1 MATFKAEVYAHQR
14 RADGTYNIKIR
25 IVHNRR
31 KKYLPTAWYVTSADL
46 TRSFR
51 IKNQEYIDYTDD
63 LIRRYRRICDR
74 AGDRLRSMTV
84 EQVAAMVTS
93 EREGAFDLDI
103 VRYARDLIAGLK
115 ADGHEGNARSY
126 EVAVNSLVRFVG
138 RESISVKEITV
149 RLVKDWI
156 RFLAE
161 MPARGGRERGTRAQ
175 SLYPA
180 QLRAVLNMAKRE
192 FNDEEAGV
200 INIPNS
206 PFRQITLP
214 KIQTRRKRAVSVDQL
229 QRLAGL
235 GYSCQYQSG
244 VNRTNLAK
252 DLFLLSFF
260 LMGMNAADL
269 YTCDRYRDGVIT
281 YYRRKTCGRRAD
293 RAEMRVRVQPE
304 AMALFDKYRAPAG
317 ERVFRFH
324 RMYSTVNVFSDAV
337 NRGLKRIGALIGE
350 DDLEFYAARHT
361 WATIAINEVGIDKY
375 TVHEALDHVI
385 DEMRVTDTYI
395 KRSWERLAQAN
406 RKVIEYVGLDYG
418 TVEEPE
424 FGHPASSE
432 DLNSQSLIE

>member
-1 MATFKAEVYAHQR
+1 MATFKAEVYAHQK

-31 KKYLPTAWYVTSADL
+31 KKYLPTVWYVTSADI

-84 EQVAAMVTS
+84 EQVAAMVTT
-93 EREGAFDLDI
+93 ERLEAFDLDI
-103 VRYARDLIAGLK
+103 VKYTRDLVAWLK

-126 EVAVNSLVRFVG
+126 EVAINSLVRFVG
-138 RESISVKEITV
+138 RESISVREITV

-156 RFLAE
+156 RALTE
-161 MPARGGRERGTRAQ
+161 MPARSGRERGTRAQ

-180 QLRAVLNMAKRE
+180 QLRSVLNMAKRE

-200 INIPNS
+200 INIPNP

-214 KIQTRRKRAVSVDQL
+214 KVQTRRKRAVTVAQL
-229 QRLAGL
+229 RSLAAL
-235 GYSCQYQSG
+235 EYSSQYQSG

-252 DLFLLSFF
+252 DVFLLSFF

-269 YTCDRYRDGVIT
+269 YTCDRFRDGVIT
-281 YYRRKTCGRRAD
+281 YYRQKTRGRRAD

-304 AMALFDKYRAPAG
+304 AMPLFEKYRDPTG

-324 RMYSTVNVFSDAV
+324 RMYSTVNVFSDAL
-337 NRGLKRIGALIGE
+337 NKGLKRIGVRIGE

-361 WATIAINEVGIDKY
+361 WATVAINEVGIDKY
-375 TVHEALDHVI
+375 TVHEALDHVVE
-385 DEMRVTDTYI
+385 EMRVTDTYI
-395 KRSWERLAQAN
+395 RRSWERLARAN
-406 RKVIEYVGLDYG
+406 RKVIEYVCLDYG
-418 TVEEPE
+418 TVKEPE
-424 FGHPASSE
+424 FGCAVASE
-432 DLNSQSLIE
+432 DYTTGRIS

>member
-1 MATFKAEVYAHQR
+1 MTTFKAEVYAHQR

-31 KKYLPTAWYVTSADL
+31 KKYLPTTWYVTSADI

-63 LIRRYRRICDR
+63 LIRKYRRICDR

-84 EQVAAMVTS
+84 EQVAAMVTT
-93 EREGAFDLDI
+93 ERLEAFDLDI
-103 VRYARDLIAGLK
+103 VGYTRDLVGRLK

-126 EVAVNSLVRFVG
+126 EVAINSLVRFVG
-138 RESISVKEITV
+138 RE
-149 RLVKDWI
+149 
-156 RFLAE
+156 
-161 MPARGGRERGTRAQ
+161 RGARAQ

-180 QLRAVLNMAKRE
+180 QLRSVLNMAKRE

-214 KIQTRRKRAVSVDQL
+214 KIQTRRKRAVTVGQL
-229 QRLAGL
+229 RSLAGL
-235 GYSCQYQSG
+235 EYSSQYQSG

-252 DLFLLSFF
+252 DIFLLSFF

-269 YTCDRYRDGVIT
+269 YTCDRFRDGVIT
-281 YYRRKTCGRRAD
+281 YYRQKTRGRRAD

-304 AMALFDKYRAPAG
+304 AMPLFEKYRDPSG

-324 RMYSTVNVFSDAV
+324 RMYSTVNVFSDAL
-337 NRGLKRIGALIGE
+337 NKGLKRIGALIGE

-361 WATIAINEVGIDKY
+361 WATVAINEVGIDKY

-385 DEMRVTDTYI
+385 EEMRVTDTYI
-395 KRSWERLAQAN
+395 RRSWERLAQAN
-406 RKVIEYVGLDYG
+406 RKVIEYVSLDYG
-418 TVEEPE
+418 TVKEPE
-424 FGHPASSE
+424 FG
-432 DLNSQSLIE
+432 